1 MNNLIHQF
9 VTEAH
14 AVLRGHVR
22 AMGGNA
28 LLSFTQHE
36 FNIADSHR
44 NQACASPPLSM
55 HACGGEEEVTS
66 EGYDANMFGASYLV
80 AGLRAPHAQRRR
92 L

>member
-1 MNNLIHQF
+1 MNTLIHQF

-36 FNIADSHR
+36 FDIEDSHR
-44 NQACASPPLSM
+44 NQVRTRPLL
-55 HACGGEEEVTS
+55 
-66 EGYDANMFGASYLV
+66 FRGA
-80 AGLRAPHAQRRR
+80 
-92 L
+92 